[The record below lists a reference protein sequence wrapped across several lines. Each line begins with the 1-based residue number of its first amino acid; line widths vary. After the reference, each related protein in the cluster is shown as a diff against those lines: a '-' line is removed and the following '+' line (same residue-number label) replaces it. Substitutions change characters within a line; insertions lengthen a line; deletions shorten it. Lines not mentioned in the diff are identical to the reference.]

1 MAKAK
6 KGEVLSCGSCGMIVF
21 VDAGGVG
28 MAEIIC
34 CKKPM
39 AKGKAAADKAKKKLL
54 SAKASTKTVKAAPK
68 KAKTKTAPKKKP
80 AVKRPAA
87 AKAAVKKAA
96 RTKK

>member
-6 KGEVLSCGSCGMIVF
+6 KGEVLSCGSCGMIVS

-54 SAKASTKTVKAAPK
+54 SAKASTKAVKAAPK
-68 KAKTKTAPKKKP
+68 KSKKTAPKKKP
-80 AVKRPAA
+80 AVKKPAA

-96 RTKK
+96 RTKR

>member
-6 KGEVLSCGSCGMIVF
+6 KGEVLSCGSCGMIVS

-39 AKGKAAADKAKKKLL
+39 AKGKAAAGKAKKKLL
-54 SAKASTKTVKAAPK
+54 SAKASTKAVKAAPK
-68 KAKTKTAPKKKP
+68 KAKQRQHR
-80 AVKRPAA
+80 KRSLL
-87 AKAAVKKAA
+87 
-96 RTKK
+96 